1 MILLLS
7 RGPEAKKHIYEK
19 KVNEVIKATLMCCR
33 NTPVPIY
40 RRFIYLFI
48 FFQMW
53 HSLSR
58 PDTEGSS
65 VCSVNPNM
73 LKLNLAAGP
82 HTTIKRSKPEPEN
95 VDV

>member
-7 RGPEAKKHIYEK
+7 RGPAAKKHIYEK
-19 KVNEVIKATLMCCR
+19 KVNEVIKATLMRCR
-33 NTPVPIY
+33 NTLVPIY
-40 RRFIYLFI
+40 RRFFFFFL
-48 FFQMW
+48 FQMW

-82 HTTIKRSKPEPEN
+82 HTTIKRFKPEPEN